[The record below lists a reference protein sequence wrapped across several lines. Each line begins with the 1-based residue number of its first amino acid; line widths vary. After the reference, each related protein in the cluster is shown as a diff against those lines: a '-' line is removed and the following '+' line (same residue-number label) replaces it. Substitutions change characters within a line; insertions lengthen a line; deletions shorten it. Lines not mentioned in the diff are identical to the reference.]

1 MTARITIVVH
11 QFLPRYFTG
20 TEQYAFSVAKGLQGL
35 GHDVEV
41 ISLEPNFAEQPV
53 LYEETEEV
61 VEGLPVWRI
70 RAWHRLDRDF
80 ERMEVAHPF
89 VAARIAARLANSRP
103 DVVHFF
109 HLRYLGVEP
118 IAEAHARGIPSV
130 VHLMDFWYLCPAI
143 VLRRAD
149 GTLCDGPPDG
159 GLGCMACMRPDL
171 VERVQERDLMDVLA
185 QTAPHMPSDEFV
197 GRGPTGRAMTLAMRP
212 RRLRSALLSASR
224 IVAPSRFLKDMFVRN
239 GYPAERIEVLSYGV
253 DTGRLAG
260 AQRVERAAGDPLRL
274 AFFGSIAE
282 YKGTDVL
289 VEAVLASN
297 ANVTLSIHGR
307 TTDFPEFGP
316 ALVELASHD
325 PRIRFPGPFRRED
338 LGKVLAQVDA
348 LVVPSRWYENTPFV
362 ILEAFAAGV
371 PVIASDLGGISEVVI
386 DGVNGDL
393 FPAGDASALRGRIE
407 RLAAEP
413 DRIQRYRAALPHVK
427 TTRENVDEIA
437 TIYRELGAAT

>member
-1 MTARITIVVH
+1 
-11 QFLPRYFTG
+11 
-20 TEQYAFSVAKGLQGL
+20 
-35 GHDVEV
+35 
-41 ISLEPNFAEQPV
+41 
-53 LYEETEEV
+53 
-61 VEGLPVWRI
+61 
-70 RAWHRLDRDF
+70 
-80 ERMEVAHPF
+80 
-89 VAARIAARLANSRP
+89 
-103 DVVHFF
+103 
-109 HLRYLGVEP
+109 
-118 IAEAHARGIPSV
+118 
-130 VHLMDFWYLCPAI
+130 
-143 VLRRAD
+143 
-149 GTLCDGPPDG
+149 
-159 GLGCMACMRPDL
+159 
-171 VERVQERDLMDVLA
+171 
-185 QTAPHMPSDEFV
+185 
-197 GRGPTGRAMTLAMRP
+197 
-212 RRLRSALLSASR
+212 
-224 IVAPSRFLKDMFVRN
+224 MFVRN